1 MNTIMI
7 SNWNSEHAW
16 TYEIDPILEA
26 LFRYIDSLSLPETPY
41 VTGRPPVS
49 KKSLLKCFFLKTY
62 FSIDSLRKLVR
73 ILQRFRCFQRACGLG
88 EVPHLSTFSRAAKW
102 FREQGFPVFH
112 AQLLKDLEVRYP
124 QIVLIDSTA
133 LRSSLYDS
141 QAKWGVSTRYHW
153 FKGYKLHL
161 CTTAEGIILSHVLTT
176 ANRNDAA
183 VAPELLV
190 SLKQWDI
197 EFVLGDAAYDSEKVR
212 QTAEQSGILFISPI
226 NRRNSEERKDA
237 YGRVLPVFLKTRFG
251 QWLFGLRREIERVFN
266 ELKSDGLEQ
275 PRWYGFHRYVLHV
288 LCCIL
293 MHNFEFLL

>member
-1 MNTIMI
+1 MI

-197 EFVLGDAAYDSEKVR
+197 ELVLGDAAYDSEKVR
-212 QTAEQSGILFISPI
+212 QTAAQSRILFISPI
-226 NRRNSEERKDA
+226 NRR
-237 YGRVLPVFLKTRFG
+237 
-251 QWLFGLRREIERVFN
+251 Q
-266 ELKSDGLEQ
+266 
-275 PRWYGFHRYVLHV
+275 
-288 LCCIL
+288 
-293 MHNFEFLL
+293 

>member
-1 MNTIMI
+1 M
-7 SNWNSEHAW
+7 
-16 TYEIDPILEA
+16 
-26 LFRYIDSLSLPETPY
+26 
-41 VTGRPPVS
+41 S

-62 FSIDSLRKLVR
+62 FAIDSLRKLVR
-73 ILQRFRCFQRACGLG
+73 VLQRFRCFQRACGLG
-88 EVPHLSTFSRAAKW
+88 EVLHLSTFSRAAKW

-197 EFVLGDAAYDSEKVR
+197 ELVLGDAAYDSEKVR
-212 QTAEQSGILFISPI
+212 QTAGQAGILFIAK
-226 NRRNSEERKDA
+226 EK
-237 YGRVLPVFLKTRFG
+237 
-251 QWLFGLRREIERVFN
+251 REF
-266 ELKSDGLEQ
+266 
-275 PRWYGFHRYVLHV
+275 
-288 LCCIL
+288 
-293 MHNFEFLL
+293 